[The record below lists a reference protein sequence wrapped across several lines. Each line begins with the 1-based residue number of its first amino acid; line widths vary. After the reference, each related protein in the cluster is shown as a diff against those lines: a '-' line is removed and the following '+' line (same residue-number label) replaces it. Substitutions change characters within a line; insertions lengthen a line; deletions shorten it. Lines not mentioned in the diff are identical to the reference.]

1 MAQTKLDMGKA
12 WTSATSLIA
21 QNKETVTA
29 IAGLFYFLPNFAMSL
44 FVPELINGPSE
55 QPDPGMNPDAAA
67 QMMIDQMVQAYA
79 DNWPFVLGLTLLQFF
94 GSLSLL
100 ALLNDRES
108 LTVREALGKGLRSLP
123 SYLAALL
130 LSALAAGIALG
141 LPLGLIGAVAP
152 PAVAGLAAIPLLAI
166 TFYLMVKFSLISP
179 VIVMEEALNPL
190 TALGRSWHLTKS
202 NSVRIAIF
210 LVLLLVTALIIT
222 GLASA
227 MLALIFS
234 LFQESIAAIGN
245 GLVASII
252 NSIIATLFVVVIAAV
267 YRQLTGPSGSRLAS
281 TFE

>member
-1 MAQTKLDMGKA
+1 MAQIKLDMGKA
-12 WTSATSLIA
+12 WTSAIGLVG
-21 QNKETVTA
+21 QNKDTITA

-44 FVPELINGPSE
+44 FVPEIINGPSQ
-55 QPDPGMNPDAAA
+55 QPDPGMSPDAAG

-79 DNWPFVLGLTLLQFF
+79 RYWPFVLGLTLLQFI

-100 ALLNDRES
+100 ALINDREN
-108 LTVREALGKGLRSLP
+108 LTVREALGRGLRSTP
-123 SYLAALL
+123 PYLAALL

-141 LPLGLIGAVAP
+141 LPLALIGAVAP

-166 TFYLMVKFSLISP
+166 TFYLMIKFSLISP
-179 VIVMEEALNPL
+179 VIVMEGAVNPM
-190 TALGRSWHLTKS
+190 TALSRSWHLTKG

-222 GLASA
+222 GLTSA
-227 MLALIFS
+227 ILALILS
-234 LFQESIAAIGN
+234 LFQQSIADIGN

-267 YRQLTGPSGSRLAS
+267 YRQFAGPSGARLAD